1 MGECLRKAA
10 ESLEEDVM
18 SVQNFEQS
26 FYRMTPTTVDDGQG
40 GRTRTFVQGAA
51 VSVALYCDQSL
62 EALKAMAQGVKS
74 IYTLNFDKSVTL
86 AYDEYIKRASDNAIF
101 RITSKPDDNQTPSV
115 TTLNR
120 RTATAE
126 RTELTA

>member
-1 MGECLRKAA
+1 
-10 ESLEEDVM
+10 M

-26 FYRMTPTTVDDGQG
+26 FYRMTPTEMSDGQG
-40 GRTRTFVQGAA
+40 GRTRTFVQGAS
-51 VSVALYCDQSL
+51 VSVALFGDQSL
-62 EALKAMAQGVKS
+62 EAQKALAQGVRS
-74 IYTLNFDKSVTL
+74 IYTLNFDKSLGL
-86 AYDEYIKRASDNAIF
+86 AYDEYIKRASDSAIF
-101 RITSKPDDNQTPSV
+101 RITSDPVDNETPSP

>member
-1 MGECLRKAA
+1 
-10 ESLEEDVM
+10 M

-26 FYRMTPTTVDDGQG
+26 FYRMTPTETSDGQG

-51 VSVALYCDQSL
+51 VSVALFCDQSL
-62 EALKAMAQGVKS
+62 EAQKALAQGVKS
-74 IYTLNFDKSVTL
+74 IYTLNFDKAITL
-86 AYDEYIKRASDNAIF
+86 AYDEYIKRASDSAIF

-115 TTLNR
+115 TFLFSG
-120 RTATAE
+120 TATAE